1 MSPTVCQMRSAGVSL
16 RLSVPVDSCL
26 VMRKQCPNCGYP
38 VQTCL
43 CHAVQPVTNYT
54 EVIILQHPKESLHA
68 KNTVRLLSL
77 ALSNITVVT
86 GKLAGD
92 FTELEQYL
100 AANPAPTAVFYP
112 ADHST
117 ELSPEAENASAPIKR
132 AIFIDASWKQAYG
145 IWQNNTWLNRY
156 PFYKLQ
162 LHQSGQYT
170 IRSSDLEYS
179 FSTLEAVAYTLE
191 SVEQLDPA
199 PLLSLLNTFTS
210 QWQRFLPR
218 RD

>member
-1 MSPTVCQMRSAGVSL
+1 MCQMRSAGVSL

-77 ALSNITVVT
+77 TLSNITVLT
-86 GKLAGD
+86 GKLAVD
-92 FTELEQYL
+92 FTELDQYL
-100 AANPAPTAVFYP
+100 AVDPKPTAVFYP
-112 ADHST
+112 AEQST
-117 ELSPEAENASAPIKR
+117 ELSPGAENVSTRIKR

-145 IWQNNTWLNRY
+145 IWQNNAWLNRY
-156 PFYKLQ
+156 PFYKLP
-162 LHQSGQYT
+162 LHHSGQYT
-170 IRSSDLEYS
+170 IRNSELEYS

-191 SVEQLDPA
+191 YVEQLDPA
-199 PLLSLLNTFTS
+199 PLLSLLNTFTA

>member
-1 MSPTVCQMRSAGVSL
+1 M
-16 RLSVPVDSCL
+16 
-26 VMRKQCPNCGYP
+26 
-38 VQTCL
+38 
-43 CHAVQPVTNYT
+43 
-54 EVIILQHPKESLHA
+54 IILQHPKESLHA

-77 ALSNITVVT
+77 ALANITVLK
-86 GKLAGD
+86 GKKAGD
-92 FTELEQYL
+92 FIELEQFL
-100 AANPAPTAVFYP
+100 AADPKPTAVFYP
-112 ADHST
+112 AEQST
-117 ELSPEAENASAPIKR
+117 ELSLEAENTSARIKR

-145 IWQNNTWLNRY
+145 IWQNNAWLNRY
-156 PFYKLQ
+156 PFYKLP

-170 IRSSDLEYS
+170 IRSSVLEYS

-191 SVEQLDPA
+191 SIEQLDPA

>member
-1 MSPTVCQMRSAGVSL
+1 
-16 RLSVPVDSCL
+16 
-26 VMRKQCPNCGYP
+26 MRKQCPGCGYP

-43 CHAVQPVTNYT
+43 CHAVHPVANYT
-54 EVIILQHPKESLHA
+54 EVIIMQHPKESVHA

-77 ALSNITVVT
+77 SLANVTVLS
-86 GKLAGD
+86 GKQASD
-92 FTELEQYL
+92 FSELEQYL
-100 AANPAPTAVFYP
+100 AANPKPTAVFYP
-112 ADHST
+112 AEQSS
-117 ELSPEAENASAPIKR
+117 ELLPGTANSSAHIKR

-145 IWQNNTWLNRY
+145 IWQNNAWLNRY
-156 PFYKLQ
+156 PFYKLP

-170 IRSSDLEYS
+170 IRSSDLKYS

-191 SVEQLDPA
+191 YVEQLDPA
-199 PLLSLLNTFTS
+199 PLLNLLKTFTT

>member
-1 MSPTVCQMRSAGVSL
+1 MCQIRSAGVSL
-16 RLSVPVDSCL
+16 PQSLPVDAFI
-26 VMRKQCPNCGYP
+26 VMRKRCPKCSYP

-43 CHAVQPVTNYT
+43 CHAVHPIANYT
-54 EVIILQHPKESLHA
+54 EVIIMQHPKESLHA

-112 ADHST
+112 AEHST
-117 ELSPEAENASAPIKR
+117 ELLTGAENASARIKR

-145 IWQNNTWLNRY
+145 IWQSNAWLNRY
-156 PFYKLQ
+156 PFYKLP
-162 LHQSGQYT
+162 LHQRGQYS
-170 IRSSDLEYS
+170 IRNSDLDYS

-218 RD
+218 RY